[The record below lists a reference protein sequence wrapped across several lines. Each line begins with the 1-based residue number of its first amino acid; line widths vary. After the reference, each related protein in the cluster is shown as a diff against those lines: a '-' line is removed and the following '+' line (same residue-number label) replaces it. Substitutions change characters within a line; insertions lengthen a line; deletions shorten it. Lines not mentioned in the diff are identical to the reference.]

1 MSSEPG
7 ADTRPNEKPPR
18 RRYDRYVT
26 RTSTL
31 PERGYGCVALES
43 PTDEVNVGHTL
54 RAALCFRAGLVILS
68 NASKDINVRRLKT
81 DPGRAYR
88 HVPVVHT
95 DDLFQGIPEACTPVA
110 VEITDD
116 AIDLSV
122 FVHPERAC
130 YIFGPENGSIS
141 QETLDRCKLKVKI
154 PTVMS
159 LNLGMTVNIVLYDR
173 AAKANRNRAWK
184 ADQSSGKP
192 VAGD

>member
-1 MSSEPG
+1 MVSAMNPKHRIYKPT
-7 ADTRPNEKPPR
+7 DTLPSR

-43 PTDEVNVGHTL
+43 PNDEVNVGHAL
-54 RAALCFRAGLVILS
+54 RAALCFRAGMVILS
-68 NASKDINVRRLKT
+68 QAPEGLNVRKLKT

-88 HVPVVHT
+88 HVPVIHT
-95 DDLFQGIPEACTPVA
+95 EELFEAIPEDCTPVA
-110 VEITDD
+110 VELTDD
-116 AIDLSV
+116 AIDLST

-130 YIFGPENGSIS
+130 YIFGPENGSVS

-173 AAKANRNRAWK
+173 AAKASRANRG
-184 ADQSSGKP
+184 Q
-192 VAGD
+192 